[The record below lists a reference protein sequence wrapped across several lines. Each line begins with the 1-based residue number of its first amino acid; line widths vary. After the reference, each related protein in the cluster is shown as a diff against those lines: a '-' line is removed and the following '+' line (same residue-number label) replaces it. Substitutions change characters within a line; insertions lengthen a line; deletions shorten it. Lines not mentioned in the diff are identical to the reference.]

1 MEALLTAVT
10 LTALFGVV
18 VFLVFA
24 ALDRAVV
31 GRWYGSPVGARFDSG
46 LVNPDG
52 SPRPAFAIFKTYAKA
67 RQK

>member
-10 LTALFGVV
+10 LTALFGVA

-31 GRWYGSPVGARFDSG
+31 GRWYGTASR
-46 LVNPDG
+46 
-52 SPRPAFAIFKTYAKA
+52 
-67 RQK
+67 